1 MPVLADVPCANHR
14 EGMLTI
20 YQVAVTYTSPGSEKA
35 VDALIERIASFEN
48 GSDGLKLRADLR
60 DPAVPKQIVDQTLRA
75 FGNHIDILV
84 NNAGVELV
92 KSLQDISTDDFS
104 LVYDLNVRGALLMT
118 QAVVP
123 HLRAPA
129 RIINI
134 SSVGARH
141 AFKNLSVY
149 CSSKAA
155 LEGLT
160 RCWAAELGTAGHTV
174 NAVNPGP
181 VQTALLENIP
191 NEYVEMQKAQTPV
204 QQRIGTVDDVAQIVA
219 WLASEES
226 RWVSGQVLS
235 ESGGCAT
242 Y

>member
-1 MPVLADVPCANHR
+1 
-14 EGMLTI
+14 
-20 YQVAVTYTSPGSEKA
+20 
-35 VDALIERIASFEN
+35 VDALIGQIASFGN
-48 GSDGLKLRADLR
+48 GSSILKLRADLR
-60 DPAVPKQIVDQTLRA
+60 DPSAPKHIVEQTLQA
-75 FGNHIDILV
+75 FGSHIDILV

-92 KSLQDISTDDFS
+92 KPLQDISIEDFS
-104 LVYDLNVRGALLMT
+104 FVYDLNVRGPLLMT

-123 HLRAPA
+123 HLRAPG

-141 AFKNLSVY
+141 GFKDLSVY
-149 CSSKAA
+149 CSSKTA

-160 RCWAAELGTAGHTV
+160 RCWAAELGSAGHTV

-181 VQTALLENIP
+181 VQTALMENIP
-191 NEYVEMQKAQTPV
+191 KDYIEMQKAQTPV
-204 QQRIGTVDDVAQIVA
+204 QQRVGTVDDIAQIVA

-226 RWVSGQVLS
+226 RWISGQVLS
-235 ESGGCAT
+235 ASGGWAM